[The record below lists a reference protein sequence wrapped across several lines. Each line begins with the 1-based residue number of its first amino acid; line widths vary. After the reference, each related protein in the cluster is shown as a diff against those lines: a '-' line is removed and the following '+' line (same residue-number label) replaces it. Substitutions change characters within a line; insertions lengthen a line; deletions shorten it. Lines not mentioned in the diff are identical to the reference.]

1 MAETINNGASTTY
14 SFEGSTDVFN
24 ASSNILPINFENSSG
39 LSITKTASPTTF
51 VAGEIINYTI
61 TITNSSSQFLNGVR
75 IIDNLGGGNLA
86 YVLSSATLQTSST
99 TYPVTPI
106 ATNPLTF
113 TLQQLASGA
122 TMTLRYRAQ
131 VIFNLPTSVS
141 LITNI
146 VQGIGYT
153 ATGTITGFANS
164 TIERRN
170 TAEFSIS
177 KTASVTDASP
187 RQTFNYY
194 LTLTNNTSTTATPVS
209 ITDSLPSNFTLI
221 SANLKIG
228 NGANNTLLSTDY
240 TLSAGN
246 VFSLPSS
253 SGPVVSVP
261 ANSTTIVTLTGYL
274 S

>member
-14 SFEGSTDVFN
+14 SFEGSSDVFN

-106 ATNPLTF
+106 VTNPLTF

-141 LITNI
+141 LITNT

-194 LTLTNNTSTTATPVS
+194 LTLTNNTNATATPVS
-209 ITDSLPSNFTLI
+209 ISDSLPSNFTLI
-221 SANLKIG
+221 SASLKIG
-228 NGANNTLLSTDY
+228 NGTNNTLLVTDY